1 MDHDAPDT
9 LNGITADPNG
19 HWARFAAEVAGF
31 EARIRTL
38 PVVHAPE
45 PAALRQALAERF
57 TFADGIPLPLLADE
71 LTGMLRKGLVH
82 VTHPRYFGLFNPS
95 VREAAV
101 LGDALAALYNPQ
113 LAVWSHAPVVQEL
126 ERLTLATL
134 ARQLGYD
141 PETMAAHFASGG
153 AEANL
158 AGVLAALAS
167 RCPGAA
173 EHGLRGLAREPRIYV
188 SAESHHSFLK
198 IARMCGLGTAA
209 VREVPVTAALAM
221 DVGALE
227 AMLTADRDAGRHPV
241 LIVATAGTTSAGV
254 IDPLA
259 EVADLAARYDT
270 WFHCDA
276 AWGGGAAMSPR
287 LRPLLAGIERA
298 DSITW
303 DAHKWLSV
311 PMGAGMFFTRH
322 PEAVG
327 RAFGVA
333 STYMPPAAST
343 ITEDPHLVTP
353 QWSRRAIGLKVF
365 AALAELGL
373 PGYAALVE
381 HQAAMGEA
389 LRDRLRDAGWMV
401 VNETALPV
409 VCFTHADITAGR
421 TTASAVRDAVYA
433 RGSAWVS
440 AVRLAG
446 GPPVLRACITSYQT
460 TAEDLDV
467 LVHELE
473 AARRA

>member
-1 MDHDAPDT
+1 MADAV
-9 LNGITADPNG
+9 NGIGSDPGG
-19 HWARFAAEVAGF
+19 HWGRFVAEVNGF
-31 EARIRTL
+31 EAMIRSL

-45 PAALRQALAERF
+45 PAALRRSLGERF
-57 TFADGIPLPLLADE
+57 TFAEGIPLSQLADE
-71 LTGMLRKGLVH
+71 LTAMLRKGLVH

-134 ARQLGYD
+134 ARCLGYD
-141 PETMAAHFASGG
+141 PDHMAAHFASGG
-153 AEANL
+153 AEANF
-158 AGVLAALAS
+158 AAVLCALATH
-167 RCPGAA
+167 CPEAA
-173 EHGLRGLAREPRIYV
+173 IAGLRGLARAPRIYV
-188 SAESHHSFLK
+188 SAESHHSFIK
-198 IARMCGLGTAA
+198 IARMSGLGTDA
-209 VREVPVTAALAM
+209 VRVVPVTAALTI
-221 DVGALE
+221 DVAALD
-227 AMLTADRDAGRHPV
+227 AMLVADRDAGDQPV
-241 LIVATAGTTSAGV
+241 LVVATAGTTSAGV

-259 EVADLAARYDT
+259 EVAAVAARHGA

-311 PMGAGMFFTRH
+311 SMGAGMFFTRH
-322 PEAVG
+322 PEAVA

-333 STYMPPAAST
+333 STYMPPATST
-343 ITEDPHLVTP
+343 ITDDPHLVTP

-373 PGYAALVE
+373 PGYARLIE

-389 LRDRLRDAGWMV
+389 LRVRLREAGWQV
-401 VNETALPV
+401 VNDTPLPV
-409 VCFTHADITAGR
+409 VCFTHPDITAGR
-421 TTASAVRDAVYA
+421 VAAAAVRDAIYA
-433 RGSAWVS
+433 RGEAWISV
-440 AVRLAG
+440 ARLAD

-460 TAEDLDV
+460 TAADLDV
-467 LVHELE
+467 LVAEL
-473 AARRA
+473 AAALDARGA